1 MELTRNRAIELIH
14 STAIEL
20 YSRMREL
27 EENYRSNPSSVGH
40 QILEVTKYSNELKD
54 VIDRMTIANEFVF
67 LDNEGLETFLGLCRK
82 VAQKFSL
89 KIEPELPEDFTIVEV
104 FTVDGDVIYCHDV
117 AGLRDA
123 AEYCKKNPQIKKIV
137 LEKDG
142 KGIRLTFNSA
152 EAAKKFLKSETIK
165 TLESMF
171 SKISDG
177 VGIVTI
183 IDDDSE
189 LIENIGTAFTLTN
202 VAVDIGKLVYKLKKQ
217 DYNKYELLDS
227 ASDIIIDLFG
237 FAGTPGTVAS
247 LQLKYAKKGIPFV
260 AKQLARLNI
269 ELENYF
275 VDMCIRFSLLGVK

>member
-20 YSRMREL
+20 YSKMRVL
-27 EENYRSNPSSVGH
+27 EENYRSNPASVNY
-40 QILEVTKYSNELKD
+40 QNLEITKYSNDLKD
-54 VIDRMTIANEFVF
+54 VIDRMTTFNEFVF
-67 LDNEGLETFLGLCRK
+67 LDNKGLELFLNLCHK
-82 VAQKFSL
+82 TAQRFSL
-89 KIEPELPEDFTIVEV
+89 KLELPERFTVIEP
-104 FTVDGDVIYCHDV
+104 FTVDGDVIYCHE
-117 AGLRDA
+117 ASGLREA

-177 VGIVTI
+177 VGILTI
-183 IDDDSE
+183 IDDESE
-189 LIENIGTAFTLTN
+189 SIENIGTAFTWIN
-202 VAVDIGKLVYKLKKQ
+202 VGIDIVKSVYKGIYG
-217 DYNKYELLDS
+217 YNKYEILDS
-227 ASDIIIDLFG
+227 VADVIIDCFG
-237 FAGTPGTVAS
+237 FAGAPGTIAS

-260 AKQLARLNI
+260 AEQLARLNL

-275 VDMCIRFSLLGVK
+275 LDMHIRFSMLGVK

>member
-1 MELTRNRAIELIH
+1 MELTRNRAMELIH

-20 YSRMREL
+20 YSKMREL

-40 QILEVTKYSNELKD
+40 QILEITKYSNDMKD
-54 VIDRMTIANEFVF
+54 VIERMNIFNEFTY

-89 KIEPELPEDFTIVEV
+89 KIEPELPEGFTVVEL

-137 LEKDG
+137 VEKDG

-152 EAAKKFLKSETIK
+152 EAAKEFLKSETIK
-165 TLESMF
+165 TLESIF

-177 VGIVTI
+177 VGILTI
-183 IDDDSE
+183 IDDSKFID
-189 LIENIGTAFTLTN
+189 
-202 VAVDIGKLVYKLKKQ
+202 VIGKMFTFTSAAIDGKNIPFELMGKK
-217 DYNKYELLDS
+217 YSKLLDS
-227 ASDIIIDLFG
+227 ASDVIIDLLG
-237 FAGTPGTVAS
+237 FAGTPGAVAS
-247 LQLKYAKKGIPFV
+247 LQLKYTKQGVIFA
-260 AKQLARLNI
+260 AEQLAQLNKKI
-269 ELENYF
+269 ENYF
-275 VDMCIRFSLLGVK
+275 FDMCMRFPLLGGK